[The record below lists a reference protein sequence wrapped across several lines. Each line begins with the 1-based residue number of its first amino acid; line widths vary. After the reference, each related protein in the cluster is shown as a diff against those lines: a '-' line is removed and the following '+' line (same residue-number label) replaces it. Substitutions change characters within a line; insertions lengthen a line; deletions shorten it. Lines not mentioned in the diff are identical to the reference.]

1 MRIIDNTRYMQQGG
15 ALPPLAIYDP
25 VPQPMMPTSP
35 STSATASEQ
44 PASLIDDYTM
54 KMLTENGLPS
64 DVEYFY
70 SAINQM
76 SNSIFTNP
84 FDTSSINQKMNMA
97 GRLLNRIHFN
107 NREFER
113 VMKNAETRGGISEI
127 AINNRGQLVGMDED
141 QNIRFLTPKEYEEN
155 QDKIQLLTN
164 GDLAQL
170 RATQPGMA
178 FNTDVFS
185 IIDNGIGI
193 NKVTQM
199 LWDTITKLDE
209 DSTSSDMFTTRN
221 GQILSG
227 INQLLQEGP
236 EGVYKVTS
244 KETGQNRQ
252 AMAALNYLYATLPTN
267 AKTLLQ
273 AKAIQQGYNADDG
286 AKMLIGQLITS
297 GTGFTSE
304 TNLDYDSTASS
315 AAGTSGVGGS
325 GTNEEISPFAQFLNG
340 DTNDVR
346 EITIY
351 GKDNHQMTTIARN
364 FNNLLLKDN
373 TPAPRQD
380 NLLHLMDTT
389 ALTNGDRSSISI
401 SGNLITEAQADGI
414 MADLNQGGVSQVYL
428 PYKTVGN
435 SFVPDF
441 DLANRIKKLED
452 ETEGMSPMERDKV
465 FKENNIEVT
474 KTADGRYVPKKVKLF
489 YVLTGYGTEA
499 QGFNPENHGIVELS
513 KVVGDAE
520 EHYKDI
526 AARIREEHT
535 GNNKNESHPSM
546 TLGRNDAWWFGIDRA
561 TYVGD
566 IYIAA
571 SDDKTSAAAVQQKYT
586 VPKNTFDLN
595 YQLNRGEAARNIGT
609 QIIRNFE

>member
-35 STSATASEQ
+35 STSTTTTSNEST
-44 PASLIDDYTM
+44 SLIDDYTM

-178 FNTDVFS
+178 FNTDVFN

-193 NKVTQM
+193 SKVTQM

-221 GQILSG
+221 GQVLNG
-227 INQLLQEGP
+227 INQLLKEGP
-236 EGVYKVTS
+236 DGVYKVTS
-244 KETGQNRQ
+244 KEKGQNRQ

-273 AKAIQQGYNADDG
+273 AKAIQQGYDADEG
-286 AKMLIGQLITS
+286 AKILIGQLITS

-304 TNLDYDSTASS
+304 TSLDYDSSASS
-315 AAGTSGVGGS
+315 AAGTSSPGSS

-351 GKDNHQMTTIARN
+351 GKDNHQMTTVARK
-364 FNNLLLKDN
+364 FNNLLLKDR

-428 PYKTVGN
+428 PYKTEGN
-435 SFVPDF
+435 GYVPDF

-452 ETEGMSPMERDKV
+452 ETRDWSPMERDKA
-465 FKENNIEVT
+465 FKEQGIEVT
-474 KTADGRYVPKKVKLF
+474 KTADGSYVPKKVKLF
-489 YVLTGYGTEA
+489 YVITGYGTKA
-499 QGFNPENHGIVELS
+499 QGFNPENLGIQELS

-520 EHYKDI
+520 EHYKDL

-535 GNNKNESHPSM
+535 GNNKNESHPDM
-546 TLGRNDAWWFGIDRA
+546 TLGRNDRWFGIDVP
-561 TYVGD
+561 TYAGD

-571 SDDKTSAAAVQQKYT
+571 TDDKTSAAAVQQDYT

-595 YQLNRGEAARNIGT
+595 YQLNRGETARNIGT

>member
-178 FNTDVFS
+178 FNTDVFN

-209 DSTSSDMFTTRN
+209 DSISSDMFTTRN

-236 EGVYKVTS
+236 DGVYKVTS

-267 AKTLLQ
+267 AKALLQ

-286 AKMLIGQLITS
+286 AKILIGQLITS

-315 AAGTSGVGGS
+315 AAGPGSS

-351 GKDNHQMTTIARN
+351 GKNNHQMTTIARN

-428 PYKTVGN
+428 PYQKVGN
-435 SFVPDF
+435 SYVPDF
-441 DLANRIKKLED
+441 DLANRIKEIED
-452 ETEGMSPMERDKV
+452 TMQGATPMDIDKA
-465 FKENNIEVT
+465 FKDAKIEVT
-474 KTADGRYVPKKVKLF
+474 RTADGRYVPKKVKLF

-499 QGFNPENHGIVELS
+499 QGFNPENHGIRELS
-513 KVVGDAE
+513 DVVGDAE

-535 GNNKNESHPSM
+535 GNNKNESHSSM
-546 TLGRNDAWWFGIDRA
+546 TLGRNHYWFGIDTK

>member
-35 STSATASEQ
+35 STSATTSEQ
-44 PASLIDDYTM
+44 PAQLIDDYTM

-113 VMKNAETRGGISEI
+113 VMKNAESRGGISEI

-178 FNTDVFS
+178 FNTDVFN

-193 NKVTQM
+193 SKVTQM

-221 GQILSG
+221 GQVLSG

-236 EGVYKVTS
+236 DGVYKVTS
-244 KETGQNRQ
+244 KEKGQNRQ
-252 AMAALNYLYATLPTN
+252 AMAALNYLYTTLPTN
-267 AKTLLQ
+267 AKALLQ
-273 AKAIQQGYNADDG
+273 AKAIQQGYDADEG
-286 AKMLIGQLITS
+286 AKILIGQLITS
-297 GTGFTSE
+297 GTGFTNE
-304 TNLDYDSTASS
+304 TSLNYDSSASN
-315 AAGTSGVGGS
+315 AAGSPSSSTKS
-325 GTNEEISPFAQFLNG
+325 GTTEEISAFSQFLNG
-340 DTNDVR
+340 ETNDIRNVTLYNGNQ
-346 EITIY
+346 ELSTV
-351 GKDNHQMTTIARN
+351 ARI

-380 NLLHLMDTT
+380 NLNHLMDTT
-389 ALTNGDRSSISI
+389 ALGNVDRSSISI
-401 SGNLITEAQADGI
+401 GGRLISSAQADGI
-414 MADLNQGGVSQVYL
+414 LADLDKGGVKQVYL
-428 PYKTVGN
+428 PYKEENGGI
-435 SFVPDF
+435 VPDF
-441 DLANRIKKLED
+441 DLAERIKAAEEEITD
-452 ETEGMSPMERDKV
+452 GMAPLDI
-465 FKENNIEVT
+465 ENTYREHGVEVILN
-474 KTADGRYVPKKVKLF
+474 KDNEYVPKKVKLF
-489 YVLTGYGTEA
+489 YVITGYGTKD
-499 QGFNPENHGIVELS
+499 QGFDPDLDSVRELSDLVGEDEEWYKTQADRVRAVLTKDGNPEAYS
-513 KVVGDAE
+513 
-520 EHYKDI
+520 
-526 AARIREEHT
+526 
-535 GNNKNESHPSM
+535 SM
-546 TLGRNDAWWFGIDRA
+546 KLGRRNWWPDKD
-561 TYVGD
+561 TYVAD
-566 IYIAA
+566 IYMAA
-571 SDDKTSAAAVQQKYT
+571 SDDKTSTASVQQKYT
-586 VPKNTFDLN
+586 VPKGTYDIN
-595 YQLNRGEAARNIGT
+595 YQLNRGENAKNIGNT
-609 QIIRNFE
+609 LIRNFE